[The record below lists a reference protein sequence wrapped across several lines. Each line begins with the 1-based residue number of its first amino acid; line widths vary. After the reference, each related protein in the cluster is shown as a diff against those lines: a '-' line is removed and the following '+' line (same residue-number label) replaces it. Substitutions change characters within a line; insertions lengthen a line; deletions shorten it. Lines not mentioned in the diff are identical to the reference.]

1 MDEAKKLATRLIAQ
15 VRKLRNKGTNT
26 SSRHVDALERLSR
39 IFKGETESLPTDTP
53 YLEPTSVTPT
63 APTAIRQTPRVHL
76 RQTRRNTP
84 GRLPVIPTTISEGG
98 RQTTEGESATSEG
111 ERQSTEGEQAA
122 SEGEYTSSQEWY
134 NTPRQTTRPKPT
146 SHRRSERIRRKVKA
160 IATVAQQEPIIP
172 QQQSPDTVAD
182 TVIFEEPATPY
193 EPPPRTKSPRI
204 ISQEALYSF
213 IANAT
218 DDRRTRYA
226 HFTPQHLQLPAWA
239 KEHDLAEF
247 CAPVIHPTTGA
258 IITKYHKLA
267 KDKELGYTWQTSF
280 GKEFGSLAQGDKRT
294 GTKGNSTLVVMDRKD
309 IPNIPSDRTVTYPVF
324 AKRCAIYA

>member
-258 IITKYHKLA
+258 IITKYH
-267 KDKELGYTWQTSF
+267 
-280 GKEFGSLAQGDKRT
+280 
-294 GTKGNSTLVVMDRKD
+294 N
-309 IPNIPSDRTVTYPVF
+309 
-324 AKRCAIYA
+324 